1 METSTSHPQ
10 YRKRTIAAAL
20 ALADTFG
27 LHRDT
32 PLVDL
37 SVLHDTFIPRYGPL
51 RPHALGYSFF
61 PKSGIV
67 TSADP
72 AEIHLD
78 DGLSLFDARLIYAHE
93 IGEHLAGNLSGTFLI
108 PQLDWLYR
116 RGERR
121 AWLGAAG
128 LLIPIALQRQFLTP
142 DIAAVAMVPVWLA
155 QMHRDALGL

>member
-1 METSTSHPQ
+1 MNGTPDAFDARDRVPGNIATTYLGERDGSERIGVRVGRDRYVILTRPAKGMNAET
-10 YRKRTIAAAL
+10 
-20 ALADTFG
+20 
-27 LHRDT
+27 
-32 PLVDL
+32 V
-37 SVLHDTFIPRYGPL
+37 
-51 RPHALGYSFF
+51 GY
-61 PKSGIV
+61 KVV